1 MKPDWREATEN
12 GDCERVLALLTES
25 ADIDSLD
32 GHGQTALINAVYRGD
47 IDLVQLL
54 VEHGAGLNHSAK
66 YHLTALML
74 AVVNRKTE
82 IVRILMETGANADLS
97 GTEPFDCTPLKYAEE
112 HGYDEIAATLREHT

>member
-1 MKPDWREATEN
+1 MKSDWREATES
-12 GDCERVLALLTES
+12 GDCGRVLVLLAKN

-32 GHGQTALINAVYRGD
+32 GHGQTALMNAVYRGD

-54 VEHGAGLNHSAK
+54 VEQGAGLNHTAK

-82 IVRILMETGANADLS
+82 IVRILMGAGANADLS
-97 GTEPFDCTPLKYAEE
+97 GTGPFDYTPLKYAEE
-112 HGYDEIAATLREHT
+112 HGYDVIAATLRELT